1 MQNAIDNLLLNGD
14 TATGAST
21 NINLIDGTPTAG
33 TKYLAFDGLRKY
45 CLVTNSGQSINTSA
59 APSLTLFRQGRF
71 KLAGGYAVQP
81 RNCAWIVD
89 DNTYAAMLAMSEFL
103 TMEKAGPHATAQ
115 TGQIGFMDGIPVFAS
130 AELALANTAGKIS
143 GTPSNNT
150 KGQGII
156 VFRPGFMI
164 GYRRQ
169 VQANVEAFPWADAYH
184 LVVTVRLCLVG
195 FDTQSA
201 AELYNFTV

>member
-1 MQNAIDNLLLNGD
+1 
-14 TATGAST
+14 
-21 NINLIDGTPTAG
+21 
-33 TKYLAFDGLRKY
+33 
-45 CLVTNSGQSINTSA
+45 
-59 APSLTLFRQGRF
+59 
-71 KLAGGYAVQP
+71 
-81 RNCAWIVD
+81 
-89 DNTYAAMLAMSEFL
+89 MLAMSEFL

-150 KGQGII
+150 KGQGLI

-169 VQANVEAFPWADAYH
+169 VQANVEAFPWADAYQ